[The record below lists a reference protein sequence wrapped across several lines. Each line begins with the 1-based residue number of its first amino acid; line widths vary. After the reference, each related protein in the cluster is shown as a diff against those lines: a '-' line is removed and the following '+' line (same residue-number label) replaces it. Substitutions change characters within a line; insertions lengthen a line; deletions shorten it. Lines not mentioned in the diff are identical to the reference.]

1 MCYANSMTSLI
12 SFLSGPIAPIYK
24 KLELA
29 QLPEVPDEGFY
40 SAEFNDLVGT
50 ELVPESVQAKL
61 DSFIRQFDLDPA
73 QFICLVKPEP
83 KCRLTDSMGSIRG
96 GNKGVIFFDPRM
108 VHHIDKEFSK
118 ALQFAVA
125 RALSSFIHDDHYTAH
140 HQMVQDVS
148 TVRVVAYGVT
158 MAAASV
164 LLPLSLPVAH
174 LASCVASY
182 GAGMAREMQLTKALG
197 LKADLWT
204 AAQSIKLAR
213 GGLVLIDIFK
223 RTNLQIVKLMKM
235 DCDLLEQP
243 DKPLHTRLIGKFA
256 RLATGCMVNWK
267 GENRLDFYH
276 PALDARQAEIARVLK
291 NSK

>member
-1 MCYANSMTSLI
+1 MCYSNSMTSLI
-12 SFLSGPIAPIYK
+12 SFFSGPIAPIYK
-24 KLELA
+24 KFELS
-29 QLPEVPDEGFY
+29 QLPEVPDEDFY
-40 SAEFNDLVGT
+40 SAELDALVGT

-61 DSFIRQFDLDPA
+61 DSFISQFGLDPA

-83 KCRLTDSMGSIRG
+83 KCRLTDSIGSIRG

-125 RALSSFIHDDHYTAH
+125 RALSSFINDDHYTAH
-140 HQMVQDVS
+140 NQMVQDVS
-148 TVRVVAYGVT
+148 TVRVIAYGVT

-164 LLPLSLPVAH
+164 LSPLSLPVAH
-174 LASCVASY
+174 LASCAASY
-182 GAGMAREMQLTKALG
+182 GAGKVREMHLMKALG

-204 AAQSIKLAR
+204 AAQSSKLAR
-213 GGLVLIDIFK
+213 GGLVLMDIFK
-223 RTNLQIVKLMKM
+223 RTNLQIVKLINR
-235 DCDLLEQP
+235 DCDLLELP
-243 DKPLHTRLIGKFA
+243 DKPMYTRLIAKFA
-256 RLATGCMVNWK
+256 RLATGVTVNRK
-267 GENRLDFYH
+267 GENLLDFYH